1 MIARLYDGLLKV
13 FAYAAVVL
21 LFFVMLGIGLDVAAR
36 YFLGAPIGWVFEFV
50 QHSMLLILFLGH
62 GWVTRAR
69 EHVAVEILVDAV
81 PKGARRWILV
91 FANAASAGICLF
103 VGGWAVVGALD
114 NFHRNVLTEGIYPIP
129 RGWLITSIAV
139 GLFFAAIEFVRI
151 AVQLAR
157 KADSIARSG
166 DAELESLRELRSEL
180 PATEKLA

>member
-50 QHSMLLILFLGH
+50 QHSMLLILFLGL

-91 FANAASAGICLF
+91 FANAASAG
-103 VGGWAVVGALD
+103 
-114 NFHRNVLTEGIYPIP
+114 
-129 RGWLITSIAV
+129 
-139 GLFFAAIEFVRI
+139 
-151 AVQLAR
+151 
-157 KADSIARSG
+157 
-166 DAELESLRELRSEL
+166 
-180 PATEKLA
+180 